1 MATVFDVLARFRAD
15 TTDYTNNVNKASQA
29 THNFDTGI
37 QSAGK
42 RSMGLF
48 GMMASRSMM
57 LGTAVVGLA
66 QTAGMMGI
74 NTAKA
79 NEQSAIGFKV
89 MLGSAE
95 KAKKFMDELMTFSAK
110 TPFELPQLREA
121 ASKLLSTGV
130 EAKRI
135 IPIMTVLGDATS
147 AKGYGADAIQRA
159 VYALQQ
165 MSTAGRATGQDMMQL
180 TQAGI
185 PIWEALAAS
194 LHKSIP
200 EIKKMG
206 EQGKLSA
213 EDVMTAIESGAG
225 AGLQKVKGMMD
236 EQSMTLQG
244 MMSTF
249 KDVVGQSLGKMME
262 PAVKSIKD
270 ALPGLTSM
278 MDNLLTSIAPTINGV
293 VGSTL
298 QALVDLL
305 PAIEPLI
312 IGFGG
317 LFTSMM
323 AAIAPFIP
331 MLVEQVTSLAPVFT
345 SLSQLVAV
353 FAEAIMPV
361 AMIWFPALATAVG
374 LAAGL
379 FSALSTF
386 VIENKDAFIVL
397 GGAIGAIWV
406 TMQAIAAYGKII
418 AFFKLMTSAEK
429 MATIQTWLFNSA
441 LYANPIGLLV
451 AAIVGLI
458 AAVVLMWM
466 KFDWFQRGIKGIWNT
481 IVSTVQVA
489 INLLLGYWEF
499 WINKFIDGVNLII
512 KGWNKIPFHK
522 DIKPL
527 DKVNLQLDIT
537 GAKVDNISAKMKK
550 LNGEAANAGQTINGW
565 GSKLTPQQIKW
576 MNMSRAGSAT
586 PTPTP
591 DPAGA
596 GAGAGGAKANPLQK
610 LIDSINKMSGDK
622 VSKAEGYLDQLK
634 SRADAF
640 KNSIKDAI
648 VGVYSFSNAFGAS
661 KQSMDN
667 YQTALD
673 GVAAAEKKVNEAIA
687 NRDMNAYNTA
697 VAEYATAQDTL
708 SKATTGK
715 KSFMQA
721 LEDQY
726 KKAKDF
732 SVMINRLRA
741 AGLGEAGIAQIVS
754 AGAETGMAIGTE
766 LLNGGT
772 DAIGKANT
780 WYTELVSTAN
790 TEAEAAKDQFYKA
803 GISQGEALVKGIKEA
818 ASKLKLKL
826 SSKGITEAQMKN
838 LKKNFAV
845 NIEFGMSTL
854 EDLAT
859 PMAKGGIVRARSG
872 GTLALLGE
880 AGRNEAVI
888 PLPRNGGMSGGNSY
902 HIEVNV
908 GVGDKQEIG
917 RELVSI
923 LQAYESRAGRIPIR
937 TM

>member
-15 TTDYTNNVNKASQA
+15 VTDYTRNVDKATTA
-29 THNFDTGI
+29 TEHFDRGI
-37 QSAGK
+37 QNSGK
-42 RSMGLF
+42 RSSAMF

-74 NTAKA
+74 RTAQA

-95 KAKKFMDELMTFSAK
+95 KAKAFMDDLMEFSAK
-110 TPFELPQLREA
+110 TPFELPQLRTA
-121 ASKLLSTGV
+121 ASALLSTGV

-194 LHKSIP
+194 MGKTIP
-200 EIKKMG
+200 EIKKLG
-206 EQGKLSA
+206 EQGKISA
-213 EDVMTAIESGAG
+213 EDVMAAIESGAG

-236 EQSMTLQG
+236 EQAGTLTG
-244 MMSTF
+244 LMSTF
-249 KDVVGQSLGKMME
+249 KDTVGQSLGKMME
-262 PAVKSIKD
+262 PAVGSIKE

-278 MDNLLTSIAPTINGV
+278 MDNLLKSIAPTINGV

-298 QALVDLL
+298 KALVDLL

-331 MLVEQVTSLAPVFT
+331 LVVQQMSSLAPVFA
-345 SLSQLVAV
+345 SLGQLVTEIAN
-353 FAEAIMPV
+353 ALMPV
-361 AMIWFPALATAVG
+361 AMMLFPALAAVVG
-374 LAAGL
+374 LVAGL
-379 FSALSTF
+379 FGALTGF
-386 VIENKDAFIVL
+386 VVENKDAFIVL
-397 GGAIGAIWV
+397 GGAIGAMWI
-406 TMQAIAAYGKII
+406 TMQAIAGFGKII
-418 AFFKLMTSAEK
+418 TFFKTFSIASK
-429 MATIQTWLFNSA
+429 MAAVQTWLFNSA

-458 AAVVLMWM
+458 AVVVLMWM
-466 KFDWFQRGIKGIWNT
+466 KFDWFRLAIKKVWNF
-481 IVSTVQVA
+481 IVEAFQKA

-499 WINKFIDGVNLII
+499 WINTFISGINLII
-512 KGWNKIPFHK
+512 KGWNKIPFTK
-522 DIKPL
+522 KIKPL

-537 GAKVDNISAKMKK
+537 GAKVDTIAKGVKKIGDNAESSAAKFRMF
-550 LNGEAANAGQTINGW
+550 EGW
-565 GSKLTPQQIKW
+565 GGGGGT
-576 MNMSRAGSAT
+576 NT

-591 DPAGA
+591 TPTGGDGA
-596 GAGAGGAKANPLQK
+596 GKGNPLQK
-610 LIDSINKMSGDK
+610 LIDSINQMAGDK
-622 VSKAEGYLDQLK
+622 VSKAKSYLEQLK
-634 SRADAF
+634 SRADDFA
-640 KNSIKDAI
+640 KSIKDAI
-648 VGVYSFSNAFGAS
+648 MSVYSFSSAFGAS

-667 YQTALD
+667 YQSALNA
-673 GVAAAEKKVNEAIA
+673 VAVAEKKVTDALA
-687 NRDMNAYNTA
+687 KRDMSAYTDA
-697 VAEYATAQDTL
+697 VAEYNNAQTELTKATA
-708 SKATTGK
+708 GK
-715 KSFMQA
+715 KTFMEA
-721 LEDQY
+721 LEAQY
-726 KKAKDF
+726 NQAKDF

-766 LLNGGT
+766 LLNGGS

-790 TEAEAAKDQFYKA
+790 TEAEAAKNQFYQA
-803 GISQGEALVKGIKEA
+803 GITQGEALVKGITDA

-826 SSKGITEAQMKN
+826 SSKGVTEAQMKK
-838 LKKNFAV
+838 LKKNFGV
-845 NIEFGMSTL
+845 DIEFSMGAL

-859 PMAKGGIVRARSG
+859 PMAKGGIVKATTG
-872 GTLALLGE
+872 GTLALIGE

-888 PLPRNGGMSGGNSY
+888 PLPRNGGMPGGNSY

-908 GVGDKQEIG
+908 GVGDKQEIA

-923 LQAYESRAGRIPIR
+923 LQAHEKRTGRLPLR
-937 TM
+937 TL

>member
-15 TTDYTNNVNKASQA
+15 VTDYTRNVDKATTS
-29 THNFDTGI
+29 TEHFDRGI
-37 QSAGK
+37 QNSGK
-42 RSMGLF
+42 RSSAMF
-48 GMMASRSMM
+48 GMMANRSMM
-57 LGTAVVGLA
+57 LGTAVIGLA
-66 QTAGMMGI
+66 QTAAMMGI
-74 NTAKA
+74 RTAQA

-95 KAKKFMDELMTFSAK
+95 KAKVFMDDLMAFSAK
-110 TPFELPQLREA
+110 TPFELPQLRTA
-121 ASKLLSTGV
+121 ASALLSTGV

-194 LHKSIP
+194 MGKTIP

-206 EQGKLSA
+206 EQGKISA
-213 EDVMTAIESGAG
+213 EDVMAAIESGAG

-236 EQSMTLQG
+236 EQAGTLTG
-244 MMSTF
+244 LMSTF
-249 KDVVGQSLGKMME
+249 KDTVGQALGKMME

-278 MDNLLTSIAPTINGV
+278 MDNLLKSIAPTINGV

-298 QALVDLL
+298 KALVDLL

-331 MLVEQVTSLAPVFT
+331 LVVQQMTALAPVFKN
-345 SLSQLVAV
+345 LALLVTEIGNALL
-353 FAEAIMPV
+353 PV
-361 AMIWFPALATAVG
+361 ASVWFPALAAIVG
-374 LAAGL
+374 IVAGVFGTL
-379 FSALSTF
+379 TGF
-386 VIENKDAFIVL
+386 VVDNKDAFIVL
-397 GGAIGAIWV
+397 GGAIGAMWI
-406 TMQAIAAYGKII
+406 TMQAIAGFGKII
-418 AFFKLMTSAEK
+418 TFFKTFSIASK
-429 MATIQTWLFNSA
+429 MAAVQTWLFNSA

-458 AAVVLMWM
+458 AVVVLMWM
-466 KFDWFQRGIKGIWNT
+466 KFDWFRRAIKGVWNF
-481 IVSTVQVA
+481 IVTAFQKA

-499 WINKFIDGVNLII
+499 WINTFISGINLII
-512 KGWNKIPFHK
+512 KGWNKIPFTK
-522 DIKPL
+522 KIEPL
-527 DKVNLQLDIT
+527 KKVNLQLDIM
-537 GAKVDNISAKMKK
+537 GATIDNNTKKAGKLAGKLASAADWRKF
-550 LNGEAANAGQTINGW
+550 EGW
-565 GSKLTPQQIKW
+565 SGGSGTDTTTTK
-576 MNMSRAGSAT
+576 
-586 PTPTP
+586 PTPT
-591 DPAGA
+591 
-596 GAGAGGAKANPLQK
+596 GGGDGKGNPLQK
-610 LIDSINKMSGDK
+610 LIDSINQMAGDK
-622 VSKAEGYLDQLK
+622 VSKAKGFLDQLK
-634 SRADAF
+634 SRADDFA
-640 KNSIKDAI
+640 KSIKDAI
-648 VGVYSFSNAFGAS
+648 MAVYSFSSAFGAS

-667 YQTALD
+667 YQSALNA
-673 GVAAAEKKVNEAIA
+673 VAVAEKKVTDALA
-687 NRDMNAYNTA
+687 KRDMSAYTDA
-697 VAEYATAQDTL
+697 VAEYNNAQTELTKATA
-708 SKATTGK
+708 GK
-715 KSFMQA
+715 KTFMEA
-721 LEDQY
+721 LEAQY
-726 KKAKDF
+726 NQAKDF

-766 LLNGGT
+766 LLNGGS

-790 TEAEAAKDQFYKA
+790 TEAEAAKNQFYQA
-803 GISQGEALVKGIKEA
+803 GITQGEALVKGITDA

-826 SSKGITEAQMKN
+826 SSKGITEAQMKK
-838 LKKNFAV
+838 LKKNFGV
-845 NIEFGMSTL
+845 DIEFSMSTL

-859 PMAKGGIVRARSG
+859 PMAAGGIVRARSG

-888 PLPRNGGMSGGNSY
+888 PLPRNGGMPGGNSY

-923 LQAYESRAGRIPIR
+923 LQSHEKRTGRLPFR
-937 TM
+937 TL

>member
-15 TTDYTNNVNKASQA
+15 VTDYTRNLDKATTA
-29 THNFDTGI
+29 TEHFDTGI
-37 QSAGK
+37 QNAGK
-42 RSMGLF
+42 RSIGLF

-89 MLGSAE
+89 MMGSAE
-95 KAKKFMDELMTFSAK
+95 KAKKFMDELMEFSAK

-180 TQAGI
+180 TSAGI

-194 LHKSIP
+194 IGVSI
-200 EIKKMG
+200 EQIKDMSQK
-206 EQGKLSA
+206 GKISA
-213 EDVMTAIESGAG
+213 EMVFKAIEDGAG
-225 AGLQKVKGMMD
+225 EGLQKVNGMME
-236 EQSMTLQG
+236 EQAGTLQG
-244 MMSTF
+244 LMSTF
-249 KDVVGQSLGKMME
+249 KDTVGQSLGKMME
-262 PAVKSIKD
+262 PAVGAIKE

-278 MDNLLTSIAPTINGV
+278 MDNLLKSIAPTINGV

-298 QALVDLL
+298 KALVDLL

-317 LFTSMM
+317 LFTGMM
-323 AAIAPFIP
+323 AAVAPFIP
-331 MLVEQVTSLAPVFT
+331 LIVQQMSSLAPVFQ
-345 SLSQLVAV
+345 SLSGLVAV
-353 FAEAIMPV
+353 LAEGLMPV
-361 AMIWFPALATAVG
+361 AMIIFPALAAVVG
-374 LAAGL
+374 LASGL
-379 FSALSTF
+379 FATLSTF

-397 GGAIGAIWV
+397 GTAIGVMWV
-406 TMQAIAAYGKII
+406 TMQAIAGFGKII
-418 AFFKLMTSAEK
+418 TFFKTFSIASK

-458 AAVVLMWM
+458 AVVVLMWM
-466 KFDWFQRGIKGIWNT
+466 KFDWFRRAIKGVWNF
-481 IVSTVQVA
+481 IVTAFQKA

-499 WINKFIDGVNLII
+499 WINTFISGINLII
-512 KGWNKIPFHK
+512 KGWNKIPFTK
-522 DIKPL
+522 KIEPL
-527 DKVNLQLDIT
+527 KKVNLQLNIM
-537 GAKVDNISAKMKK
+537 GATIDNNAKKADKLAGKLASAADFRKFEGWSGGSGTDPKK
-550 LNGEAANAGQTINGW
+550 
-565 GSKLTPQQIKW
+565 P
-576 MNMSRAGSAT
+576 T
-586 PTPTP
+586 PTPT
-591 DPAGA
+591 
-596 GAGAGGAKANPLQK
+596 GGDGKGNPLQK
-610 LIDSINKMSGDK
+610 LIDSINQMAGDK
-622 VSKAEGYLDQLK
+622 VSKAKGFLDQLK
-634 SRADAF
+634 SRADDFAR
-640 KNSIKDAI
+640 SIKDAI
-648 VGVYSFSNAFGAS
+648 MAVYSFSSAFGAS

-667 YQTALD
+667 YQSALD
-673 GVAAAEKKVNEAIA
+673 GVANAEKRVTDALAK
-687 NRDMNAYNTA
+687 RDMSAYTDA
-697 VAEYATAQDTL
+697 VAEYNKAQTEL
-708 SKATTGK
+708 TKATTGK
-715 KSFMQA
+715 KTFMQA
-721 LEDQY
+721 LEAQY
-726 KKAKDF
+726 NQAKDF
-732 SVMINRLRA
+732 SVLINRLRA
-741 AGLGEAGIAQIVS
+741 AGLEEAGIAQIVA

-790 TEAEAAKDQFYKA
+790 TEAEAAKNQFYQA
-803 GISQGEALVKGIKEA
+803 GITQGEALVKGITDA

-838 LKKNFAV
+838 LKKNFGV

-859 PMAKGGIVRARSG
+859 PMAAGGIVRARSG

-888 PLPRNGGMSGGNSY
+888 PLPRNGGMPGGNSY

-923 LQAYESRAGRIPIR
+923 LQSHEKRTGRLPFR
-937 TM
+937 TL

>member
-15 TTDYTNNVNKASQA
+15 VTDYTRNLDKATTA
-29 THNFDTGI
+29 TEHFDTGI
-37 QSAGK
+37 QNAGK

-89 MLGSAE
+89 MMGSAE
-95 KAKKFMDELMTFSAK
+95 KAKKFMDELMEFSAK

-194 LHKSIP
+194 LKKSIP

-206 EQGKLSA
+206 EQGKISA
-213 EDVMTAIESGAG
+213 EDVMKAIETGAG
-225 AGLQKVKGMMD
+225 AGLQKVTGMME
-236 EQSMTLQG
+236 EQAGTLTG
-244 MMSTF
+244 LMSTF
-249 KDVVGQSLGKMME
+249 KDTVGQALGKMME
-262 PAVKSIKD
+262 PAVESIKQ
-270 ALPGLTSM
+270 ALPGLTGM
-278 MDNLLTSIAPTINGV
+278 MDNLLKSIAPTINGV

-298 QALVDLL
+298 KALVDLL

-317 LFTSMM
+317 LFTGMM
-323 AAIAPFIP
+323 AAVAPFIP
-331 MLVEQVTSLAPVFT
+331 LIVEQMSSLAPVFQ
-345 SLSQLVAV
+345 SLSGLVAV
-353 FAEAIMPV
+353 LAEGLMPV
-361 AMIWFPALATAVG
+361 AMIIFPALAAVVG
-374 LAAGL
+374 LASGL
-379 FSALSTF
+379 FATLSTF

-397 GGAIGAIWV
+397 GTAIGVMWV
-406 TMQAIAAYGKII
+406 TMQAIAGFGKII
-418 AFFKLMTSAEK
+418 TFFKTFSIASK

-458 AAVVLMWM
+458 AVVVLMWM
-466 KFDWFQRGIKGIWNT
+466 KFDWFRRAIKGVWNF
-481 IVSTVQVA
+481 IVTAFQKA

-499 WINKFIDGVNLII
+499 WINTFISGINLII
-512 KGWNKIPFHK
+512 KGWNKIPFTK
-522 DIKPL
+522 KIEPL
-527 DKVNLQLDIT
+527 KKVNLQLDIM
-537 GAKVDNISAKMKK
+537 GATIDNNAKKADKLAGKLASAADFRKF
-550 LNGEAANAGQTINGW
+550 EGW
-565 GSKLTPQQIKW
+565 SGGSGTDPK
-576 MNMSRAGSAT
+576 T
-586 PTPTP
+586 PTPTTTP
-591 DPAGA
+591 
-596 GAGAGGAKANPLQK
+596 GGGGNPLQK
-610 LIDSINKMSGDK
+610 LIDSINQMAGDK
-622 VSKAEGYLDQLK
+622 VSKAKGFLDQLK
-634 SRADAF
+634 SRADDF
-640 KNSIKDAI
+640 RNSIKDAI
-648 VGVYSFSNAFGAS
+648 MAVYSFSSAFGAS

-667 YQTALD
+667 YQSALD
-673 GVAAAEKKVNEAIA
+673 GVANAEKKVTDALA
-687 NRDMNAYNTA
+687 KRDMSAYTDA
-697 VAEYATAQDTL
+697 VAEYNNAQTEL
-708 SKATTGK
+708 TKATTGK
-715 KSFMQA
+715 KTFMQA
-721 LEDQY
+721 LEAQY
-726 KKAKDF
+726 NQAKDF
-732 SVMINRLRA
+732 SVLINRLRA
-741 AGLGEAGIAQIVS
+741 AGLEEAGIAQIVA

-790 TEAEAAKDQFYKA
+790 TEAEAAKNQFYQA
-803 GISQGEALVKGIKEA
+803 GITQGEALVKGITDA

-838 LKKNFAV
+838 LKKNFGV

-859 PMAKGGIVRARSG
+859 PMAAGGIVRARSG

-888 PLPRNGGMSGGNSY
+888 PLPRNGGMPGGNSY

-923 LQAYESRAGRIPIR
+923 LQSHEKRTGRLPFR
-937 TM
+937 TL

>member
-15 TTDYTNNVNKASQA
+15 VTDYTRNLDKATTA
-29 THNFDTGI
+29 TEHFDTGI
-37 QSAGK
+37 QNAGK
-42 RSMGLF
+42 RSIGLF

-89 MLGSAE
+89 MMGSAE
-95 KAKKFMDELMTFSAK
+95 KAKKFMDELMVFSAK

-185 PIWEALAAS
+185 PIWEALATAMG
-194 LHKSIP
+194 KTIP
-200 EIKKMG
+200 EIKKLG
-206 EQGKLSA
+206 TQGKISA
-213 EDVMTAIESGAG
+213 EDVMSAIESGAG
-225 AGLQKVKGMMD
+225 EGLQKVKGMME
-236 EQSMTLQG
+236 EQSGTLQG
-244 MMSTF
+244 LMSTF
-249 KDVVGQSLGKMME
+249 KDTVGQSLGKMME
-262 PAVKSIKD
+262 PAVESIKQ
-270 ALPGLTSM
+270 ALPGLTGM
-278 MDNLLTSIAPTINGV
+278 MDNLLKSIAPTINGV

-298 QALVDLL
+298 KALVDLL

-317 LFTSMM
+317 LFTGMM
-323 AAIAPFIP
+323 AAVAPFIP
-331 MLVEQVTSLAPVFT
+331 LIVEQMSSLAPVFQ
-345 SLSQLVAV
+345 SLSGLVAV
-353 FAEAIMPV
+353 LAEGLMPV
-361 AMIWFPALATAVG
+361 AMIIFPALAAVVG
-374 LAAGL
+374 LASDL
-379 FSALSTF
+379 FATLSTF

-397 GGAIGAIWV
+397 GTAVGAVWL
-406 TMQAIAAYGKII
+406 TMQAIAGFGKII
-418 AFFKLMTSAEK
+418 TFFKTFSIASK

-451 AAIVGLI
+451 AAIIGLI
-458 AAVVLMWM
+458 AVVVLMYM
-466 KFDWFQRGIKGIWNT
+466 KFEWFRRAIKGVWNF
-481 IVSTVQVA
+481 IVTAFQKA

-499 WINKFIDGVNLII
+499 WINTFISGVNLII
-512 KGWNKIPFHK
+512 KGWNKIPFTK
-522 DIKPL
+522 KIEPL
-527 DKVNLQLDIT
+527 KKVNLQLDIM
-537 GAKVDNISAKMKK
+537 GATIDNNARKADKLAGKLASAADFRKFEGWNSGSGTDSKK
-550 LNGEAANAGQTINGW
+550 
-565 GSKLTPQQIKW
+565 P
-576 MNMSRAGSAT
+576 T
-586 PTPTP
+586 PTPT
-591 DPAGA
+591 
-596 GAGAGGAKANPLQK
+596 GGDGKGNPLQK
-610 LIDSINKMSGDK
+610 LIDSINQMAGDK
-622 VSKAEGYLDQLK
+622 VSKAKGFLDQLK
-634 SRADAF
+634 SRADDFAR
-640 KNSIKDAI
+640 SIKDAI
-648 VGVYSFSNAFGAS
+648 MAVYSFSSAFGAS

-667 YQTALD
+667 YQSALD
-673 GVAAAEKKVNEAIA
+673 GVANAEKRVTDALAK
-687 NRDMNAYNTA
+687 RDMSAYTDA
-697 VAEYATAQDTL
+697 VAEYNKAQTEL
-708 SKATTGK
+708 TKATTGK
-715 KSFMQA
+715 KTFMQA
-721 LEDQY
+721 LEAQY
-726 KKAKDF
+726 NQAKDF
-732 SVMINRLRA
+732 SVLINRLRA
-741 AGLGEAGIAQIVS
+741 AGLEEAGIAQIVA

-790 TEAEAAKDQFYKA
+790 TEAEAAKNQFYQA
-803 GISQGEALVKGIKEA
+803 GITQGEALVKGITDA

-838 LKKNFAV
+838 LKKNFGV

-859 PMAKGGIVRARSG
+859 PMAAGGIVRARSG

-888 PLPRNGGMSGGNSY
+888 PLPRNGGMPGGNSY

-923 LQAYESRAGRIPIR
+923 LQSHEKRTGRLPFR
-937 TM
+937 TL

>member
-15 TTDYTNNVNKASQA
+15 VTDYTRNLDKATTA
-29 THNFDTGI
+29 TEHFDTGI
-37 QSAGK
+37 QNAGK

-89 MLGSAE
+89 MMGSAE
-95 KAKKFMDELMTFSAK
+95 KAKKFMDELMVFSAK

-185 PIWEALAAS
+185 PIWEALAAAMG
-194 LHKSIP
+194 KTIP
-200 EIKKMG
+200 EIKKLG
-206 EQGKLSA
+206 EQGKISA
-213 EDVMTAIESGAG
+213 EDVMKAIESGAG
-225 AGLQKVKGMMD
+225 EGLQKVKGMME
-236 EQSMTLQG
+236 EQSGTLQG
-244 MMSTF
+244 LMSTF
-249 KDVVGQSLGKMME
+249 KDTVGQSLGKMME
-262 PAVKSIKD
+262 PAVESIKQ

-278 MDNLLTSIAPTINGV
+278 MDNLLKSIAPTINGV

-298 QALVDLL
+298 KALVDLL

-317 LFTSMM
+317 LFTGMM
-323 AAIAPFIP
+323 AAVAPFIP
-331 MLVEQVTSLAPVFT
+331 LIVQQMSSLAPVFQG
-345 SLSQLVAV
+345 LSDLVAV
-353 FAEAIMPV
+353 LAEGLMPV
-361 AMIWFPALATAVG
+361 AMIIFPALAAVVG
-374 LAAGL
+374 LASGL
-379 FSALSTF
+379 FGTLSTF

-397 GGAIGAIWV
+397 GTAIGAVWL
-406 TMQAIAAYGKII
+406 TMQAIAGFGKII
-418 AFFKLMTSAEK
+418 TFFKTFSIASK
-429 MATIQTWLFNSA
+429 MAAVQTWLFNSA

-458 AAVVLMWM
+458 AVVVLMWM
-466 KFDWFQRGIKGIWNT
+466 KFDWFRRAIKGVWNF
-481 IVSTVQVA
+481 IVTAFQKA

-499 WINKFIDGVNLII
+499 WINTFISGVNLII
-512 KGWNKIPFHK
+512 KGWNKIPFTK
-522 DIKPL
+522 KIEPL
-527 DKVNLQLDIT
+527 KKVNLQLDIM
-537 GAKVDNISAKMKK
+537 GATIDNNTKKAGKLAGKLASAADFRKF
-550 LNGEAANAGQTINGW
+550 EGW
-565 GSKLTPQQIKW
+565 SG
-576 MNMSRAGSAT
+576 GSATDPKT

-591 DPAGA
+591 T
-596 GAGAGGAKANPLQK
+596 GGGTGNPLQK
-610 LIDSINKMSGDK
+610 LIDSINQMSADK
-622 VSKAEGYLDQLK
+622 VNKAKGFLDQLK
-634 SRADAF
+634 SRADDFAR
-640 KNSIKDAI
+640 SIKDAI
-648 VGVYSFSNAFGAS
+648 MSVYSFSSAFGAS

-667 YQTALD
+667 YQNALN
-673 GVAAAEKKVNEAIA
+673 GVANAEKKVTDALA
-687 NRDMNAYNTA
+687 KRDMSAYTDA
-697 VAEYATAQDTL
+697 VAEYNNAQTELTKATA
-708 SKATTGK
+708 GK
-715 KSFMQA
+715 KTFMEA
-721 LEDQY
+721 LESQY
-726 KKAKDF
+726 NQAKDF

-790 TEAEAAKDQFYKA
+790 TEAEAAKNQFYQA
-803 GISQGEALVKGIKEA
+803 GITQGEALVKGITDA

-826 SSKGITEAQMKN
+826 SSKGITEAQMKK
-838 LKKNFAV
+838 LKKNFGV
-845 NIEFGMSTL
+845 DIEFSMSTL

-859 PMAKGGIVRARSG
+859 PMAAGGIVRARSG

-888 PLPRNGGMSGGNSY
+888 PLPRNGGMPGGNSY

-923 LQAYESRAGRIPIR
+923 LQSHEKRTGRLPFR
-937 TM
+937 TL